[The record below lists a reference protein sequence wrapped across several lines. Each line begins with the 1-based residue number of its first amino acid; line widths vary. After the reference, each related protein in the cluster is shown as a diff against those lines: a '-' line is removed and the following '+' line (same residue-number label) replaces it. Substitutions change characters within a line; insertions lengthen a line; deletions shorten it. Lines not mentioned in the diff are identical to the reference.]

1 MEVCIMHLRF
11 PIILGLGA
19 TMVLAACETPDGDRA
34 RSGALTGA
42 AVGAVVGAATG
53 DNRGDSLRRA
63 AVGGVLGGIA
73 GGAVGTLLDR
83 QAQEL
88 NRDLGNNVDVVNTGS
103 QLIVTMPQDILFATD
118 SATLRPDLQSDLR
131 VLASSLQRYPD
142 TRVSVVGHT
151 DSTGTAAYNQTLSE
165 RRASSVA
172 AILRDSGVPAWR
184 VTAVGRGQTQPVAS
198 NATAEGR
205 QQNRRVEIVITPIQ
219 N

>member
-1 MEVCIMHLRF
+1 MQLKF
-11 PIILGLGA
+11 PIALGLGA
-19 TMVLAACETPDGDRA
+19 TLVLAGCVGPEGDRA
-34 RSGALTGA
+34 RTGAVTGA
-42 AVGAVVGAATG
+42 AAGAVIGAATG
-53 DNRGDSLRRA
+53 SGSGDSLRRA

-118 SATLRPDLQSDLR
+118 SAVVRGDLQSDLR

-142 TRVSVVGHT
+142 TRVTVVGHT
-151 DSTGTAAYNQTLSE
+151 DSTGSAAYNQTLSE
-165 RRASSVA
+165 RRASAVA
-172 AILRDSGVPAWR
+172 SILRDSGVPAWR
-184 VTAVGRGQTQPVAS
+184 VSAVGRGQTQPIAT
-198 NATAEGR
+198 NATPEGR

-219 N
+219 G

>member
-1 MEVCIMHLRF
+1 MHLKF

-19 TMVLAACETPDGDRA
+19 MMTLTACETPDGERA
-34 RSGALTGA
+34 RTGAISGAALGA
-42 AVGAVVGAATG
+42 LLGATTG
-53 DNRGDSLRRA
+53 DGGGDSLRRA

-73 GGAVGTLLDR
+73 GGTVGTLLDR

-118 SATLRPDLQSDLR
+118 SASVRPDLQSDLR
-131 VLASSLQRYPD
+131 VLAASLQRYPD
-142 TRVSVVGHT
+142 TRVAVIGHT
-151 DSTGTAAYNQTLSE
+151 DNTGSAGYNQTLSE

-184 VTAVGRGQTQPVAS
+184 VTAVGRGLTQPIAS
-198 NATAEGR
+198 NATADGR
-205 QQNRRVEIVITPIQ
+205 QQNRRVEIVITPTQ
-219 N
+219 G

>member
-1 MEVCIMHLRF
+1 MHLKF

-19 TMVLAACETPDGDRA
+19 TMALAACETPDGDRA
-34 RSGALTGA
+34 RSGAISGA
-42 AVGAVVGAATG
+42 AVGAMIGAATG
-53 DNRGDSLRRA
+53 DSGGDSLRRA

-73 GGAVGTLLDR
+73 GGTVGTLLDR

-118 SATLRPDLQSDLR
+118 SATVRADLQSDLR
-131 VLASSLQRYPD
+131 VLAASLQRYPD
-142 TRVSVVGHT
+142 TRVAVVGHT

-172 AILRDSGVPAWR
+172 SILRDSGVPSWR

-198 NATAEGR
+198 NATAQGR
-205 QQNRRVEIVITPIQ
+205 QQNRRVEIVITPTQ
-219 N
+219 G

>member
-1 MEVCIMHLRF
+1 MHLKF

-19 TMVLAACETPDGDRA
+19 TLVLTGCMATDGDRA
-34 RSGALTGA
+34 RSGAITGA
-42 AVGAVVGAATG
+42 AAGAVLGAATG
-53 DNRGDSLRRA
+53 SGSSDSLRRA
-63 AVGGVLGGIA
+63 AVGGVVGGIA
-73 GGAVGTLLDR
+73 GGAIGTMLDR

-88 NRDLGNNVDVVNTGS
+88 NRDMGSNVDVVNTGS

-118 SATLRPDLQSDLR
+118 SAAVRPDLQNDLR

-142 TRVSVVGHT
+142 SRVTVIGHT
-151 DSTGTAAYNQTLSE
+151 DSTGSASYNQTLSE
-165 RRASSVA
+165 RRAGAVA
-172 AILRDSGVPAWR
+172 AVLRNSGVPAWR

-219 N
+219 S